1 MSRLYQHCTMKG
13 MSVLLFALIIF
24 TSLSGCVEESNS
36 EVSVNVNQ
44 TPVII
49 GSLYF
54 DDYYDNQTN
63 STIEN
68 VLWIYATALDYDG
81 QIVQWGVD
89 TNIDGIIDY
98 NLTNVTSYSPQIMT
112 SESVWKNSSPWG
124 SYNDYCQQWVSL
136 IAIDDKGAVGA
147 KQFEL
152 IFIWDSENEIC
163 LEQPKYTRSTS
174 GYSFNGA
181 DAPADAGVLVTMSQ
195 GADAN
200 FAGLDIKV
208 SINGGQ
214 GTNCDATCY
223 SEAGTADQAWTT
235 GEDLAIA
242 ADCGQDSAGAD
253 ITTCNVTVTVFDN
266 RENTQ
271 IGNAVTIAMDET
283 A

>member
-1 MSRLYQHCTMKG
+1 

-54 DDYYDNQTN
+54 DDYYDSQNN
-63 STIEN
+63 STIED
-68 VLWIYATALDYDG
+68 VLWIYATAIDYDG
-81 QIVQWGVD
+81 QVVQWGVD
-89 TNIDGIIDY
+89 TNNDGIIDY

-112 SESVWKNSSPWG
+112 SESTWKNSSPLG
-124 SYNDYCQQWVSL
+124 SYIDYCQQWVSL

-147 KQFEL
+147 KQFDL
-152 IFIWDSENEIC
+152 KFVWDSENEIC
-163 LEQPKYTRSTS
+163 LEQAKYTRSTI

-181 DAPADAGVLVTMSQ
+181 DAPADSGVLVTMSQ
-195 GADAN
+195 GAAAN
-200 FAGLDIKV
+200 FASLDIKV

-223 SEAGTADQAWTT
+223 SEAGTGDQKWST

-242 ADCGQDSAGAD
+242 ADCGTDDTGAAVQ
-253 ITTCNVTVTVFDN
+253 TCNVTVTVFDN

-271 IGNAVTIAMDET
+271 IGNSVTIAMDEGN
-283 A
+283 